1 MKKLSLMRYFT
12 IYSLLAFAMTGFVL
26 VAFISNHMKAMLPYD
41 EIKTHLW
48 SLNRNIIAIIFSGLL
63 VLFVLLIGII
73 RNASNTLVMQNK
85 ALLSKT
91 IELEESYTRL
101 NTSYK
106 STVVALS
113 RAVDARDK
121 YTAGHSERVA
131 GISLQIGT
139 AMGLSD
145 KQLET
150 LEIAAL
156 FHDIGKLG
164 IPDHIL
170 LKPERL
176 TDAEF
181 GYIKEHP
188 QIGVNILASID
199 FFKDALSIILHHHER
214 FDGKGYPSNN
224 AGQYIPVESRII
236 AVADTYDAI
245 TSDRPYRK
253 GLSQDIALDEILK
266 HKGTQ
271 FDSQVVD
278 AFMEI
283 ASKIKAAV

>member
-1 MKKLSLMRYFT
+1 M
-12 IYSLLAFAMTGFVL
+12 IV
-26 VAFISNHMKAMLPYD
+26 I
-41 EIKTHLW
+41 
-48 SLNRNIIAIIFSGLL
+48 
-63 VLFVLLIGII
+63 
-73 RNASNTLVMQNK
+73 
-85 ALLSKT
+85 
-91 IELEESYTRL
+91 EESYTRL

-131 GISLQIGT
+131 NISMQIGT
-139 AMGLSD
+139 AMGLSE

-170 LKPERL
+170 LKPGKL
-176 TDAEF
+176 TDEEF
-181 GYIKEHP
+181 RYITERP

-199 FFKDALSIILHHHER
+199 FLKDALSIILHHHER
-214 FDGKGYPSNN
+214 FDGKGYPSNSE
-224 AGQYIPVESRII
+224 GQQIPVESRII

-253 GLSQDIALDEILK
+253 GLSHDAALNEILR
-266 HKGTQ
+266 HKSTQ

-278 AFMEI
+278 AFI
-283 ASKIKAAV
+283 AIAPKIKAAV